1 MSAIIEE
8 INAAM
13 QKGKAKQVKQLI
25 PQALEE
31 GIPAQE
37 ILEKGLLDAMS
48 VVGEK
53 FKNNEVFVPEVL
65 VAARAMNA
73 GTALLKPYLSTDAGE
88 SKGKACIGTVEGDL
102 HDIGKNLVRMM
113 LEGKGLDVI
122 DLGVDVSAE
131 KFVET
136 VQNEGVQLVCCSAPL
151 TTTMPNMAKV
161 IDALKAAGLRDS
173 VKVMVGGAPVTPD
186 FAESIGADA
195 YTPDAASAANK
206 AVELLA
212 G

>member
-1 MSAIIEE
+1 MSIINE
-8 INAAM
+8 ISEAM
-13 QKGKAKQVKQLI
+13 MKGKAKQVKQLI

-31 GIPAQE
+31 GVPAQD
-37 ILEKGLLDAMS
+37 ILNQGLLDAMS
-48 VVGEK
+48 IVGEK

-73 GTALLKPYLSTDAGE
+73 GTALLKPYLSTEGGE

-113 LEGKGLDVI
+113 LEGKGLEVI

-131 KFVET
+131 KFLEA
-136 VQNEGVQLVCCSAPL
+136 VQNEGCQLVCCSALL
-151 TTTMPNMAKV
+151 TTTMPAMSKV
-161 IDALKAAGLRDS
+161 IDALKAAGVRDS
-173 VKVMVGGAPVTPD
+173 VKVMVGGAPVTPE
-186 FAESIGADA
+186 FAASIGADA

>member
-136 VQNEGVQLVCCSAPL
+136 VQNEGVQLVCCSALL